1 MKVSSTGRGKNKKTE
16 NRLTP
21 EGSEHW
27 LLESTILLVTDLTY
41 NAQQRNCV
49 GGCQKPSATDWERA
63 RRLARHLEGLPRAV
77 TRLEFGRRHD
87 NLVGYADS
95 DWAGEELWKAIHFRR
110 HYSVEV
116 VGVDVTCQLVIAWS
130 LRVMRN

>member
-1 MKVSSTGRGKNKKTE
+1 MRSKGTASVDVKNQVQQT
-16 NRLTP
+16 
-21 EGSEHW
+21 GSE
-27 LLESTILLVTDLTY
+27 L
-41 NAQQRNCV
+41 
-49 GGCQKPSATDWERA
+49 GDWPDTLR
-63 RRLARHLEGLPRAV
+63 GLPRAV

-116 VGVDVTCQLVIAWS
+116 VGVDVTSQLS
-130 LRVMRN
+130 LHRV